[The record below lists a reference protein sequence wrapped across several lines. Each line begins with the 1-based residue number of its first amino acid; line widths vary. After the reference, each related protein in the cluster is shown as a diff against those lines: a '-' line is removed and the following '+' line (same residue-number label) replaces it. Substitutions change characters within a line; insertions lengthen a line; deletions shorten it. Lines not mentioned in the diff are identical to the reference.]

1 MACTGR
7 MLRLG
12 RCVVGAR
19 MQHPAG
25 SCFSCHYRS
34 ECRSTYR
41 LRHPPGSLHTAVASD
56 LSSSAANSQA
66 QQEHGAPQHIP
77 VLLSEILEA
86 FQPVHLKV

>member
-25 SCFSCHYRS
+25 SCHYRS

-41 LRHPPGSLHTAVASD
+41 LRHPPGSLHTAVVSD
-56 LSSSAANSQA
+56 LSTSAAHSQA

-86 FQPVHLKV
+86 FQPVQLKV

>member
-1 MACTGR
+1 

-25 SCFSCHYRS
+25 FCFSCHYRS
-34 ECRSTYR
+34 ECRGTYR
-41 LRHPPGSLHTAVASD
+41 LRHPPGSLYTAVASD
-56 LSSSAANSQA
+56 LSTSDADSQA
-66 QQEHGAPQHIP
+66 QQEHGAALHIP

-86 FQPVHLKV
+86 FQPMHLKVY